1 MARRRFLRLLIRP
14 EREPNHQIRL
24 IQDARL
30 PVPAALRAGMKD
42 DNLASERL
50 AEIFRADSRQK
61 KGGSRHPFCRLNL
74 LSSSV
79 CPLHR
84 YYPGS
89 ITDR

>member
-1 MARRRFLRLLIRP
+1 MLAPEVSAQPHYVPRRRFLRLLIRP

-42 DNLASERL
+42 DNLACERL

-61 KGGSRHPFCRLNL
+61 KAAVDTPSAA
-74 LSSSV
+74 
-79 CPLHR
+79 
-84 YYPGS
+84 
-89 ITDR
+89 